1 LCDGGPALL
10 LQPKGSGKVDEILT
24 QKTKCETESLRI
36 VVSLRDWNGENGKFK
51 LFLAN
56 SLYYCVENFGAEIVF
71 LPISTLVYDDD
82 RKIMLE
88 IFMNM
93 KNRRKVRLFMERLT
107 SQEAMVVIR
116 RSNLVDSMKLHA
128 LIFAAAERAL
138 YSSDSVGG

>member
-1 LCDGGPALL
+1 
-10 LQPKGSGKVDEILT
+10 
-24 QKTKCETESLRI
+24 
-36 VVSLRDWNGENGKFK
+36 
-51 LFLAN
+51 
-56 SLYYCVENFGAEIVF
+56 
-71 LPISTLVYDDD
+71 
-82 RKIMLE
+82 
-88 IFMNM
+88 M